1 MDYTEQVRTNNTKT
15 SSELSCNGTEL
26 ITVTT
31 ETRNYLEYDQPTFTL
46 WELLHLY
53 SLFCR

>member
-1 MDYTEQVRTNNTKT
+1 MDYPEQVRTNNTKT

-31 ETRNYLEYDQPTFTL
+31 ETKNDFESANL
-46 WELLHLY
+46 
-53 SLFCR
+53 